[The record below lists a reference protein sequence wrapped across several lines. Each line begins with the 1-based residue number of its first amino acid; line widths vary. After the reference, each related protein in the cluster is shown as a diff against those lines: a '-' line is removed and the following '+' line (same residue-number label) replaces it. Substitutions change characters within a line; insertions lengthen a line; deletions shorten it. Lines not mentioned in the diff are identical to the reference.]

1 VTTTYSGNP
10 AASDRDA
17 VRFWIEDTAAPFAL
31 TDEEIAYVLT
41 IYPSA
46 MEAAAACCRALAAK
60 YAKMVD
66 KEVGDL
72 KLKYSQR
79 GTAYLALADRLDAQ
93 AGLVGLMPYG
103 GGISIADMQAVDL
116 DSDRPAPPM
125 RIGQFDNPEAGRL
138 DPERARWP

>member
-1 VTTTYSGNP
+1 MTTTYSGNP

-17 VRFWIEDTAAPFAL
+17 VRFWIEDTAEPFAL
-31 TDEEIAYVLT
+31 SDEEIAYVLT
-41 IYPSA
+41 IYPSP
-46 MEAAAACCRALAAK
+46 MGAAAACARALAAK

-79 GTAYLALADRLDAQ
+79 YTAYIALADRIEAQ
-93 AGLVGLMPYG
+93 DGMIGIMPYG
-103 GGISIADMQAVDL
+103 AGISVADKLAVDL
-116 DSDRPAPPM
+116 DSDRPAPPI

-138 DPERARWP
+138 DPERDRWP